1 MRRLIVPIAA
11 LALIA
16 SACSLSLG
24 SDDGSPAAADPVS
37 TPVASPAALP
47 DGDEPVADV
56 VARVLPA
63 VVNVTT
69 EIAQAGGETGRGV
82 GTGFIVRSNGV
93 IVTNCHVVEGGSKV
107 TVSTSDEEPRRFD
120 ARVIGGD
127 CEHDLAVLK
136 VDATG
141 LPTVALGNS
150 DDLRLGQ
157 EVIALGYA
165 LALEGGPTVTTGIV
179 SSLDRTVQAQDPGCP
194 TTVCGEDQV
203 RTYADVIQTDAAIN
217 HGNSG
222 GPLVDMAGRV
232 VGINSAGNDS
242 AENIGFAIAIDSA
255 KETIDRA
262 VSEPLAPS
270 AYLGVTT
277 QPVTSDLA
285 FQLELSVESGAYVV
299 ATTAD
304 GPAAGAGIGEGD
316 VIVAVDGRDVG
327 SSEEL
332 GSVLGELSPGDQVD
346 VELVGSD
353 GSRRTIEV
361 TLGTRPLPIDLP

>member
-1 MRRLIVPIAA
+1 MRRMIVPAA
-11 LALIA
+11 VLAVVA
-16 SACSLSLG
+16 TACSLTVG
-24 SDDGSPAAADPVS
+24 SKQGVSSAPSPVAEPQVS
-37 TPVASPAALP
+37 TPVVS
-47 DGDEPVADV
+47 GNEPVADV

-69 EIAQAGGETGRGV
+69 DIVSASGQGQGV
-82 GTGFIVRSNGV
+82 GTGFIVRSDGV

-107 TVSTSDEEPRRFD
+107 TVSTSDAEPDRYD

-136 VDATG
+136 IDAKG

-150 DDLRLGQ
+150 SDLRLGQ
-157 EVIALGYA
+157 RVIALGYA

-179 SSLDRTVQAQDPGCP
+179 SALDRTITAQDPGCAIE
-194 TTVCGEDQV
+194 TCGQDQT

-222 GPLVDMAGRV
+222 GPLVNMAGQV
-232 VGINSAGNDS
+232 VGINSAGDDA

-255 KETIDRA
+255 KGTIQQAESD
-262 VSEPLAPS
+262 PLAPS

-285 FQLELSVESGAYVV
+285 FQLNLSVDDGAYVV
-299 ATTAD
+299 ATSTG
-304 GPAAGAGIGEGD
+304 GPAASAGIREGD
-316 VIVAVDGRDVG
+316 VIVSVDGQAVG

-332 GSVLGELSPGDQVD
+332 GSVLSDLRPGDEVI
-346 VELVGSD
+346 VEVVGTD
-353 GSRRTIEV
+353 GAQRSIQV
-361 TLGTRPLPIDLP
+361 TLGERPLPIDLP